1 MNLFKFIPH
10 KRLLLSKL
18 LLFNKNFIYNK
29 KKLPYFLHSYNAS
42 FANERAVEVSIIKN
56 IIKEYQQ
63 KNKKENDNILEIGNV
78 LSHYLNTKH
87 TVVDKYEQAD
97 KVINEDA
104 LLFKPKNKFDL
115 IVAISTFEHI
125 GYDEK
130 VKDPKKIIKVINH
143 LKKLLNKNGKL
154 IFTVPI
160 GYNKYLDQQILKNE
174 LPIDQS
180 SFLIRT
186 SKINTWGNTDKK
198 SALKQKYN
206 QRYPNANAIMVGLV
220 TSK

>member
-1 MNLFKFIPH
+1 MNLFKFIPN

-18 LLFNKNFIYNK
+18 LLFNKKFIYNK
-29 KKLPYFLHSYNAS
+29 KELPYFLHPYNAS

-56 IIKEYQQ
+56 IIEEYQQ
-63 KNKKENDNILEIGNV
+63 ENKNENNKILEIGNV
-78 LSHYLNTKH
+78 LSHYLNTEH
-87 TVVDKYEQAD
+87 TVVDKYEKAN

-104 LLFKPKNKFDL
+104 VLFKPKNKFDL

-125 GYDEK
+125 GFDEK
-130 VKDPKKIIKVINH
+130 VKDQSKIIKVINH

-160 GYNKYLDQQILKNE
+160 GYNKYLNQQILKNE

-180 SFLIRT
+180 TFLVRN
-186 SKINTWGNTDKK
+186 SKINTWENTDKK
-198 SALKQKYN
+198 TALKQKYN
-206 QRYPNANAIMVGLV
+206 QRYPNANAIMVGTV
-220 TSK
+220 TNK